1 MLKRDVKEMVKY
13 LISERK
19 SFKVTFANGKVEVIE
34 YRGYCWVL
42 GNKGYSDEDLVKKMV
57 RFQDNVSKFI
67 IRLEVIEEVE
77 EVEEMNYEE
86 SLVEE
91 VENLNDDLFQEED
104 IAYCEEAIERET
116 HKKDND
122 IIKYENDFSNRC
134 NQKLVYGKG
143 LNIREERDIKNYA
156 KELNNMKKYL
166 VNVLGLSITKAHKLI
181 QTLNRNNKV
190 IFNNGENSFFIKI
203 KEVKEMKNYKNLVGK
218 KWCEVPKQVQNEL
231 LANCNIWSDLIFD
244 SEDIIIDLTDNLSVG
259 GKINLDSD
267 EVNDFTIDDNA
278 IIYDPTN

>member
-1 MLKRDVKEMVKY
+1 MLKRDVREMVEY

-19 SFKVTFANGKVEVIE
+19 SFKVTFANGKVEVVE

-86 SLVEE
+86 SLIEE

-122 IIKYENDFSNRC
+122 IITKYENDFSNGW
-134 NQKLVYGKG
+134 NQKLVFGKG
-143 LNIREERDIKNYA
+143 LNTRQERVIKNYG

-166 VNVLGLSITKAHKLI
+166 VNEFGLTLAKAHKVI

-190 IFNNGENSFFIKI
+190 IFNNGEISFFIKI
-203 KEVKEMKNYKNLVGK
+203 KEV
-218 KWCEVPKQVQNEL
+218 
-231 LANCNIWSDLIFD
+231 
-244 SEDIIIDLTDNLSVG
+244 
-259 GKINLDSD
+259 
-267 EVNDFTIDDNA
+267 
-278 IIYDPTN
+278 

>member
-1 MLKRDVKEMVKY
+1 MLKRDVREMVEY

-19 SFKVTFANGKVEVIE
+19 SFKVTFANGKVEVVE

-42 GNKGYSDEDLVKKMV
+42 GNKGYSDEDLVKKMI
-57 RFQDNVSKFI
+57 RFQDNVTKFI

-77 EVEEMNYEE
+77 ELEEVEEMNYEE
-86 SLVEE
+86 SLIEE
-91 VENLNDDLFQEED
+91 VENLNDDLFQESD
-104 IAYCEEAIERET
+104 IAYIEEAIERET

-122 IIKYENDFSNRC
+122 IMKN
-134 NQKLVYGKG
+134 LVFGKG
-143 LNIREERDIKNYA
+143 LNTRQERVIKNYG

-166 VNVLGLSITKAHKLI
+166 VNEYGLTLPKAHKVI

-203 KEVKEMKNYKNLVGK
+203 KEVKGMKNYENLVGK
-218 KWCEVPKQVQNEL
+218 KWGEIPKQIQNEL
-231 LANCNIWSDLIFD
+231 LANSNIWSELVFD
-244 SEDIIIDLTDNLSVG
+244 NEDIIIDLTDNLSVD